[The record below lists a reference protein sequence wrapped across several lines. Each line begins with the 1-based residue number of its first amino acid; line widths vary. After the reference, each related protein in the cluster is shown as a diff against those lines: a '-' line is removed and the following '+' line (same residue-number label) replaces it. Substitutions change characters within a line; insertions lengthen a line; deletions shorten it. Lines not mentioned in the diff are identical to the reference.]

1 MANNTDS
8 NITLKVA
15 KGFKPGFES
24 SVVLMNT
31 VDTQTLPAS
40 GLGTPDY
47 GETIKFKRPMQ
58 YRSKKTSDGD
68 ISGGSRNDLVFGS
81 SFGEVKDFYTIDV
94 EWSILEEAIRLN
106 QLEEALN
113 PIGEQL
119 ASDIE
124 TDLGSFMIEQSGLT
138 HGEVGAP
145 VTAWSDVA
153 QAGAF
158 LDAIGVP
165 GGERYYTMNPFMMTN
180 LADTQSGLASGD
192 NNLVNT
198 AWQRAQISNRF
209 GGLRT
214 LSSNALSSYTSGA
227 LAGESG
233 TVSATP
239 TATYVSV
246 KDTYQQQIV
255 LTGLTVSTTDAVLP
269 GDVIEFTDNGRNYI
283 NLKTR
288 RTITGS
294 DGAPIKWRATV
305 VEGGDTDGSGN
316 VTVTVSPAAIH
327 EGATGQYNNI
337 SSPITSGDAFTIL
350 GAADTGYQPNLF
362 YHKAA
367 FGLGFVKLPKLHS
380 TDTVMTMQNGVSIRV
395 SRYADGDRNKN
406 IVRFDALPAFACFNP
421 LFAGKGWGAGA

>member
-31 VDTQTLPAS
+31 VDTQTLPGS
-40 GLGTPDY
+40 GLGTPDF
-47 GETIKFKRPMQ
+47 GETVKFKRPMQ
-58 YRSKKTSDGD
+58 YRSKKTTDGD
-68 ISGGSRNDLVFGS
+68 ISAGPRNDLIFGS
-81 SFGEVKDFYTIDV
+81 SFGEVQEFYTVDV
-94 EWSILEEAIRLN
+94 EYTILEEALRLN
-106 QLEEALN
+106 ELEAALN
-113 PIGEQL
+113 PIAEQM
-119 ASDIE
+119 AADIE
-124 TDLGSFMIEQSGLT
+124 TDLGTFMIEQSGLT
-138 HGEVGAP
+138 YGTPGTP
-145 VTAWSDVA
+145 VDAWSDVA
-153 QAGAF
+153 GAGA
-158 LDAIGVP
+158 LLNSLGVP
-165 GGERYYTMNPFMMTN
+165 NGERCYVMNPFSQTN

-192 NNLVNT
+192 NNLVNM
-198 AWQRAQISNRF
+198 AWNRAQISNRF
-209 GGLRT
+209 GGLRA
-214 LSSNALSSYTSGA
+214 LASNSLSSYTAGV

-239 TATYVSV
+239 DATYVTA
-246 KDTYQQQIV
+246 KDTYQQTIV
-255 LTGLTVSTTDAVLP
+255 LTGLTVSTADALRP
-269 GDVIEFTDNGRNYI
+269 GDIIEFTDNGRNYI

-288 RTITGS
+288 RTVMGA
-294 DGAPIKWRATV
+294 DGQPIKWRATV
-305 VEGGDTDGSGN
+305 VSGGATDGSGN
-316 VTVTVSPAAIH
+316 VTVTVAPAAIH

-337 SSPITSGDAFTIL
+337 SSPITAGDAFTIL
-350 GAADTGYQPNLF
+350 GAAGTEYQPNLF

-421 LFAGKGWGAGA
+421 LFAGHGFGVV